1 MARAGL
7 DKNTIIVLAAQK
19 ANEMGLENI
28 TLKLIADEL
37 GIKPPSLYNHIE
49 NLEDL
54 KKQLMLYGWKQ
65 LEDRLVRAAIG
76 VSGYEALRAI
86 CHAFY
91 EYATTNP
98 GVFNAMLWY
107 NKFENEQ
114 TKEATDGLF
123 SIVFKI
129 TESLH
134 ISEENTNHL
143 IRTFRGFLEGF
154 SLLVNNGAFGNPIS
168 LKESF
173 ELSVEVIL
181 AGVKTLE
188 EKSRGEQKGRN

>member
-1 MARAGL
+1 MARTGL
-7 DKNTIIVLAAQK
+7 DKNTIIDLAAEK
-19 ANEMGLENI
+19 ANELGVENI
-28 TLKLIADEL
+28 TLKMLADEL
-37 GIKPPSLYNHIE
+37 GIKPPSHYNHIE

-65 LEDRLVRAAIG
+65 LESRLVKAAIG

-91 EYATTNP
+91 EYATANP

-107 NKFENEQ
+107 NKFENEEM
-114 TKEATDGLF
+114 KEATDGLF

-129 TESLH
+129 TESLR

-181 AGVKTLE
+181 AGMKTLE
-188 EKSRGEQKGRN
+188 E

>member
-1 MARAGL
+1 
-7 DKNTIIVLAAQK
+7 
-19 ANEMGLENI
+19 
-28 TLKLIADEL
+28 
-37 GIKPPSLYNHIE
+37 
-49 NLEDL
+49 
-54 KKQLMLYGWKQ
+54 MLYGWKQ
-65 LEDRLVRAAIG
+65 LESRLVRAAIG

-91 EYATTNP
+91 EYATANP

-107 NKFENEQ
+107 NKFENEEM
-114 TKEATDGLF
+114 KEATDGLF

-129 TESLH
+129 TESLS

-181 AGVKTLE
+181 AGMKTLE
-188 EKSRGEQKGRN
+188 EKERVFRKNGEGYGI

>member
-1 MARAGL
+1 MARTGL
-7 DKNTIIVLAAQK
+7 DKNTIIDLAAEK
-19 ANEMGLENI
+19 ANELGVENI
-28 TLKLIADEL
+28 TLKMLADEL

-86 CHAFY
+86 CYAFY
-91 EYATTNP
+91 EYATANP

-107 NKFENEQ
+107 NKYENEQ

-129 TESLH
+129 TETLH
-134 ISEENTNHL
+134 ISEKNTNNL

-181 AGVKTLE
+181 AGMKTLE
-188 EKSRGEQKGRN
+188 EKSR